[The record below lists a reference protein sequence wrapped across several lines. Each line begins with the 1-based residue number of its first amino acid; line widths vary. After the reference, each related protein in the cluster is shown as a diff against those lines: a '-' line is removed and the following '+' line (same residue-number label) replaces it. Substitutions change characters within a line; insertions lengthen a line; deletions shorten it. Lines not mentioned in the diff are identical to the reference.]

1 MQDHNSLIH
10 RLPRHL
16 KLGELR
22 VFIAVLEA
30 RSFRKAAAVLH
41 LTQPAVTRAV
51 ASLEDMLG
59 VRLFDR
65 RSDGV
70 EPTVH
75 GLSFAPRAAAVFD
88 ELRRAAQDLALVS
101 RGAQGSLRV
110 GIVPMPA
117 IPFLPIAVK
126 RLRDD
131 HPDVFVSIVEAREAE
146 LLDRLRKR
154 DIEIAILR
162 LAVVDPGEEM
172 KFDAFYDERLC
183 VVAAK
188 DHPLAARKRVTWP
201 ELLQQEWVMQPADCT
216 FYEHVLVTLD
226 RLGLAMPR
234 QRVEAYS
241 IQIQFGMVLHAGLL
255 CFGMRSQVE
264 FAPDKAMLVR
274 LPFEFATPV
283 RPVGAASLR
292 THELSPLAQQLIGH
306 IRALVHAA
314 PTPPQVPERAAKALR
329 EAVVAR

>member
-1 MQDHNSLIH
+1 MPKHNNLIH

-30 RSFRKAAAVLH
+30 RSFRKAATALH

-51 ASLEDMLG
+51 ASLEEMLG
-59 VRLFDR
+59 VKLFDR

-75 GLSFAPRAAAVFD
+75 GLSFAPRAEAVFD
-88 ELRRAAQDLALVS
+88 ELRRAAQDLTLVS
-101 RGAQGSLRV
+101 SGAQGSLRV

-126 RLRDD
+126 RLRDQ
-131 HPDVFVSIVEAREAE
+131 HPDIFVSIVEAREAE

-154 DIEIAILR
+154 DIEVAILR
-162 LAVVDPGEEM
+162 LALLDVGEDM
-172 KFDAFYDERLC
+172 KLDAFFDEKLC

-188 DHPLAARKRVTWP
+188 DHRLAARKRLNWP
-201 ELLQQEWVMQPADCT
+201 ELLQENWVMPPADCI

-226 RLGLAMPR
+226 RLGLQMPR
-234 QRVEAYS
+234 QLVEAYS
-241 IQIQFGMVLHAGLL
+241 VHLQFGMVLHAGML
-255 CFGMRSQVE
+255 CFGMRSQIE

-274 LPFEFATPV
+274 LPFELATPV
-283 RPVGAASLR
+283 RPVGAVSLR
-292 THELSPLAQQLIGH
+292 SHELSPLAQQLIGQIH
-306 IRALVHAA
+306 QLAQSPQSPLRAPEPIAAA
-314 PTPPQVPERAAKALR
+314 PRDVAL
-329 EAVVAR
+329 AR

>member
-1 MQDHNSLIH
+1 MQEHNSLIH

-59 VRLFDR
+59 VKLFDR

-88 ELRRAAQDLALVS
+88 ELRRAAQDLTLVS

-226 RLGLAMPR
+226 RLGLPMPR

-264 FAPDKAMLVR
+264 FAPDKSMLVR

-283 RPVGAASLR
+283 RPVGAVSLR
-292 THELSPLAQQLIGH
+292 SHELSPLAQQLIDH
-306 IRALVHAA
+306 VRALVHGAQS
-314 PTPPQVPERAAKALR
+314 PPQVPERAAKALR